1 MDDIWDYIVA
11 ELQNPVADGK
21 VIDRIMETVDALES
35 FPSQAPPFPPPT
47 RTGISAA
54 WSAAAT

>member
-11 ELQNPVADGK
+11 ELQNPVAAGK

-47 RTGISAA
+47 RTGISA
-54 WSAAAT
+54 T